1 MKRVLSV
8 TGVGFVIVLMLGCSP
23 DTSSQNQNARQG
35 VSTPIKPNV
44 APPSSPT
51 PHSEAAVSPAVAE
64 AVVTPL
70 LQKPSVEPSLS
81 VKKPQGKAVSLQQI
95 RATAWPAVPTTT
107 ELETSTSRYLVS
119 LEMYR
124 RALEVKRESLE
135 LARREGV
142 MQSKEYAAMI
152 ERYRQGIRA
161 YRLGYARY
169 KQRQTKP

>member
-8 TGVGFVIVLMLGCSP
+8 TGVGFMVVLMLGCSP

-35 VSTPIKPNV
+35 FSTPIKPNV

-64 AVVTPL
+64 AVTPL

-81 VKKPQGKAVSLQQI
+81 VKKPQGKAISLQQI
-95 RATAWPAVPTTT
+95 RDTAWPSVPSTT
-107 ELETSTSRYLVS
+107 ELEASAGQYLVS

-124 RALEVKRESLE
+124 RALEAKRESLE
-135 LARREGV
+135 VARREGV
-142 MQSKEYAAMI
+142 MQSTEYAALI

-169 KQRQTKP
+169 KQRQEKP

>member
-8 TGVGFVIVLMLGCSP
+8 TGVGFMVVLMLGCSP

-35 VSTPIKPNV
+35 FSTPIKPTIV
-44 APPSSPT
+44 VSKGTPERVVSAP
-51 PHSEAAVSPAVAE
+51 
-64 AVVTPL
+64 VVKDALSPL
-70 LQKPSVEPSLS
+70 LQKPSTEANLS
-81 VKKPQGKAVSLQQI
+81 VKKQDSKIVSLQKI
-95 RATAWPAVPTTT
+95 RDTAWPAVPSTT
-107 ELETSTSRYLVS
+107 ELEASAGQYLVS

-124 RALEVKRESLE
+124 RALEAKRESLE

-142 MQSKEYAAMI
+142 MQSAEYAALI

-169 KQRQTKP
+169 KQRQEKP